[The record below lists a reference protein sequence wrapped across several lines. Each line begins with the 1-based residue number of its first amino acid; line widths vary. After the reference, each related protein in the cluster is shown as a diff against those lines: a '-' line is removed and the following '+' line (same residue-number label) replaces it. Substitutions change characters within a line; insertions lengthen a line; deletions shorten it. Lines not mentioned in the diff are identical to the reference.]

1 MKKTIA
7 IQGVKGAF
15 HHEAAALFYQGDFD
29 ICECMSFHDLVDV
42 VESGKANQA
51 VMAIENSLVGSML
64 PNLAIIRKSTLHIV
78 GEIYMRISQN
88 LMALPGESIQSLRE
102 VHSHPMAIMQCER
115 FFHQYPGIRLV
126 ESADTALSA
135 LEIREKNLTG
145 IGAIASEAA
154 ARIYGLEILAPS
166 IETNKKN
173 YTRFLILGHNG
184 KTLDPHVS
192 VKASVA
198 FVAPHVPGSLAA
210 VLQQLAQED
219 VNLSMIQSLPLVSAN
234 WEYIFHADMIFKN
247 VDHARTVIKDLRK
260 ALQAIWVMGV
270 YPMSPEIAENTQSAI
285 LAAGK
290 SIHDKIRPE

>member
-7 IQGVKGAF
+7 IQGIKGAF
-15 HHEAAALFYQGDFD
+15 HHEAAALYYREAFD
-29 ICECMSFHDLVDV
+29 IYECMNFHELIDV
-42 VESGKANQA
+42 VESGKATQA

-88 LMALPGESIQSLRE
+88 LVALPGETLQSLRE

-115 FFHQYPGIRLV
+115 FFHQYPDIRLV

-135 LEIREKNLTG
+135 REIREDNLTG
-145 IGAIASEAA
+145 IGAIASESAA
-154 ARIYGLEILAPS
+154 KIYGLDILAPS
-166 IETNKKN
+166 VETNKKN

-184 KTLDPHVS
+184 HTIDPTIS

-210 VLQQLAQED
+210 VLQQLAQEE
-219 VNLSMIQSLPLVSAN
+219 VNLSMIQSLPLVGAN
-234 WEYIFHADMIFKN
+234 WEYIFHADMIFR
-247 VDHARTVIKDLRK
+247 DIAHARMIISELRK
-260 ALQAIWVMGV
+260 TLQAIWVMGI
-270 YPMSPEIAENTQSAI
+270 YPMSPEIADSKESAI
-285 LAAGK
+285 LADQT
-290 SIHDKIRPE
+290 SL

>member
-7 IQGVKGAF
+7 IQGIRGAF
-15 HHEAAALFYQGDFD
+15 HHEAAALFFHDEFD
-29 ICECMSFHDLVDV
+29 ILECLHFQELIDG
-42 VESGKANQA
+42 VESGVATQA
-51 VMAIENSLVGSML
+51 VMAVENSLVGSML

-88 LMALPGESIQSLRE
+88 LMALPGESLSSLRE

-135 LEIREKNLTG
+135 SEIKKNNLHG

-154 ARIYGLEILAPS
+154 AAIYGLEILSPS

-184 KTLDPHVS
+184 KSIDPSIS

-210 VLQQLAQED
+210 ILQQLAQAD
-219 VNLSMIQSLPLVSAN
+219 VNLSMVQSLPLVGAN
-234 WEYIFHADMIFKN
+234 WEYIFHADMIFH
-247 VDHARTVIKDLRK
+247 DIAHARGVISELRK
-260 ALQAIWVMGV
+260 TLQAIWVMGI
-270 YPMSPEIAENTQSAI
+270 YPTSPEITDNKESARFI
-285 LAAGK
+285 K
-290 SIHDKIRPE
+290 ETT

>member
-7 IQGVKGAF
+7 IQGIKGAF
-15 HHEAAALFYQGDFD
+15 HHEAAALYYREEFD
-29 ICECMSFHDLVDV
+29 ICECMNFHELIDV
-42 VESGKANQA
+42 VESGKATQA

-64 PNLAIIRKSTLHIV
+64 PNLAIIRKSTLHII

-88 LMALPGESIQSLRE
+88 LVALPGETLQSLKE

-135 LEIREKNLTG
+135 REIREDNLRG

-154 ARIYGLEILAPS
+154 AKIYGLDILAPS
-166 IETNKKN
+166 VETNKKN

-184 KTLDPHVS
+184 QTIDPNIS

-210 VLQQLAQED
+210 VLQQLAQEE
-219 VNLSMIQSLPLVSAN
+219 VNLSMIQSLPLVGAN
-234 WEYIFHADMIFKN
+234 WEYIFHADMIFR
-247 VDHARTVIKDLRK
+247 DIAHARMVISDLRK
-260 ALQAIWVMGV
+260 TLQAIWVMGI
-270 YPMSPEIAENTQSAI
+270 YPMSPEIADSKQSAV
-285 LAAGK
+285 LT
-290 SIHDKIRPE
+290 DETRL